1 MNTIIQTEDGSN
13 SIQSAKF
20 EASYHS
26 IHGAIQETQTV
37 FIDAALTYKANTQ
50 KVLSILEIGLGT
62 GLNAFM
68 TYLEAKKTK
77 LDIRYTGIEA
87 YPIALETA
95 QQLNYTSLLEAS
107 EEQGQF
113 LKLHESS
120 NQWIDL
126 SPSFQFYK
134 QIGRFEDLEA
144 QEAFDII
151 YYDAFAPSVQPELWE
166 AALLKKMYQ
175 ALKPNGVLTTYCAK
189 GVFKRTLK
197 QVGFKVEGIP
207 GPIGKREM
215 TRAVK
220 G

>member
-1 MNTIIQTEDGSN
+1 MTTIIQTEDGSN

-20 EASYHS
+20 EATYHS

-37 FIDAALTYKANTQ
+37 FIEAALTHKAETQ
-50 KVLSILEIGLGT
+50 KDLSILEIGLGT

-68 TYLEAKKTK
+68 TYLEAKK
-77 LDIRYTGIEA
+77 LNLQIQYTGIEA
-87 YPIALETA
+87 YPISLEVA
-95 QQLNYTSLLEAS
+95 QALNYVELLEVPD
-107 EEQGQF
+107 EQTPF
-113 LKLHESS
+113 LKLHEFP
-120 NQWIDL
+120 NEWVKL

-134 QIGRFEDLEA
+134 QIGRFEDLKA
-144 QEAFDII
+144 QEQFDII

-166 AALLKKMYQ
+166 IDLLEKMYL
-175 ALKPNGVLTTYCAK
+175 ALKPNGILTTYCAK

-215 TRAVK
+215 TRAMK
-220 G
+220 E

>member
-1 MNTIIQTEDGSN
+1 MTSIIQTEDGSN
-13 SIQSAKF
+13 SIQSTKF
-20 EASYHS
+20 DATYHS

-37 FIDAALTYKANTQ
+37 FIDAALMYKAEAQ
-50 KVLSILEIGLGT
+50 KELSILEIGLGT

-68 TYLEAKKTK
+68 TYLEATK
-77 LDIRYTGIEA
+77 AGLQIQYTGIEA
-87 YPIALETA
+87 YPITLELA
-95 QQLNYTSLLEAS
+95 EQLNYVDLLEVA
-107 EEQGQF
+107 EEQAQF
-113 LKLHESS
+113 LKLHTFPNE
-120 NQWIDL
+120 WINL

-134 QIGRFEDLEA
+134 QIGRFEDLNA
-144 QEAFDII
+144 QAQFDII

-166 AALLKKMYQ
+166 IELLEKMYQ

-189 GVFKRTLK
+189 GVFKRNLK

-220 G
+220 P

>member
-1 MNTIIQTEDGSN
+1 MTTIIQTKDGSN

-20 EASYHS
+20 EATYHS
-26 IHGAIQETQTV
+26 IHGAIQEAQTV
-37 FIDAALTYKANTQ
+37 FIEAALLYKAATQ
-50 KVLSILEIGLGT
+50 KEISILEIGLGT

-68 TYLEAKKTK
+68 TYLEAQKEA
-77 LDIRYTGIEA
+77 LQIQYTGIEA
-87 YPIALETA
+87 YPISLELA
-95 QQLNYTSLLEAS
+95 QQLNYVELLDVQA
-107 EEQGQF
+107 EQAQF
-113 LKLHESS
+113 LKLHSFPNE
-120 NQWIDL
+120 WVKL

-134 QIGRFEDLEA
+134 QIGRFEDLKA
-144 QEAFDII
+144 QEQFDLI

-166 AALLKKMYQ
+166 IALLEKMYQ

-189 GVFKRTLK
+189 GVFKRNLK

-220 G
+220 V

>member
-1 MNTIIQTEDGSN
+1 MTTIIQTKDGSN

-20 EASYHS
+20 EATYHS

-37 FIDAALTYKANTQ
+37 FIEAALIYKAETQ
-50 KVLSILEIGLGT
+50 KELAILEIGLGT

-68 TYLEAKKTK
+68 TYLEAQK
-77 LDIRYTGIEA
+77 LDLHIHYTGIEA
-87 YPIALETA
+87 YPISLAIA
-95 QQLNYTSLLEAS
+95 QQLNYVALLEVP
-107 EEQGQF
+107 EEQAQF
-113 LKLHESS
+113 LKLHESP
-120 NQWIDL
+120 NEWVNL

-134 QIGRFEDLEA
+134 QIGRFEDLKE
-144 QEAFDII
+144 QEQFDII

-166 AALLKKMYQ
+166 IELLEKMYQ

-189 GVFKRTLK
+189 GVFKRNLK

-220 G
+220 

>member
-1 MNTIIQTEDGSN
+1 MTTIIQTEDGSN

-20 EASYHS
+20 EATYHS

-37 FIDAALTYKANTQ
+37 FIDAALTYKAENQT
-50 KVLSILEIGLGT
+50 KLSILEIGLGT

-68 TYLEAKKTK
+68 TYLEAKKAG
-77 LDIRYTGIEA
+77 LDIHYTGIEA
-87 YPIALETA
+87 YPIALEVA
-95 QQLNYTSLLEAS
+95 QQLNYVELLEVP
-107 EEQGQF
+107 EEQAQF
-113 LKLHESS
+113 LKLHAYPNEWV
-120 NQWIDL
+120 NL

-134 QIGRFEDLEA
+134 QIGRFEDLKA
-144 QEAFDII
+144 QAQFDII

-166 AALLKKMYQ
+166 IELLEKMYQ

-189 GVFKRTLK
+189 GVFKRALK

-215 TRAVK
+215 TRAIK
-220 G
+220 

>member
-20 EASYHS
+20 EATYHS

-37 FIDAALTYKANTQ
+37 FIEAALLHKASTQ
-50 KVLSILEIGLGT
+50 KELTILEIGLGT

-68 TYLEAKKTK
+68 TYLEAKKSALNIK
-77 LDIRYTGIEA
+77 YTGIEA
-87 YPIALETA
+87 YPISLEIA
-95 QQLNYTSLLEAS
+95 QQLNYAELLEAT
-107 EEQGQF
+107 EEQSQF
-113 LKLHESS
+113 LQLHETP
-120 NQWIDL
+120 NEWVAL
-126 SPSFQFYK
+126 SPSFHFHK
-134 QIGRFEDLEA
+134 QIGRFEDLKE
-144 QEAFDII
+144 QEQFDLI

-166 AALLKKMYQ
+166 TDLLEKMYQ
-175 ALKPNGVLTTYCAK
+175 ALKPGGILTTYCAK
-189 GVFKRTLK
+189 GVFKRNLK

-220 G
+220 

>member
-20 EASYHS
+20 EATYHS

-37 FIDAALTYKANTQ
+37 FIDAALKYKTPTQ
-50 KVLSILEIGLGT
+50 KKLSILEIGLGT

-68 TYLEAKKTK
+68 TYLEAKKSN
-77 LDIRYTGIEA
+77 LHIQYTGIEA
-87 YPIALETA
+87 YPITLEVA
-95 QQLNYTSLLEAS
+95 QQLNYAELLEVT
-107 EEQGQF
+107 EENAQF
-113 LKLHESS
+113 LKLHTSPNESI
-120 NQWIDL
+120 NL
-126 SPSFQFYK
+126 STNFQFYK
-134 QIGRFEDLEA
+134 QIGRFEDLQA

-166 AALLKKMYQ
+166 IELLEKMYQ
-175 ALKPNGVLTTYCAK
+175 ALKSNGILTTYCAK
-189 GVFKRTLK
+189 GVFKRNLK

-215 TRAVK
+215 TRALK
-220 G
+220 E

>member
-1 MNTIIQTEDGSN
+1 MTTIIQTEDGSN

-20 EASYHS
+20 EATYHS

-37 FIDAALTYKANTQ
+37 FIDAALNYKAEIQ
-50 KVLSILEIGLGT
+50 KELSILEIGLGT

-68 TYLEAKKTK
+68 TYLEAKKSD
-77 LDIRYTGIEA
+77 LQIQYTGIEA
-87 YPIALETA
+87 YPIALEVA
-95 QQLNYTSLLEAS
+95 QQLNYVELLQVP
-107 EEQGQF
+107 EEQAQF
-113 LKLHESS
+113 LKLHESP
-120 NQWIDL
+120 NEWINL
-126 SPSFQFYK
+126 SPRFQFYK
-134 QIGRFEDLEA
+134 QIGRFEDLKE
-144 QEAFDII
+144 QEQFDII

-166 AALLKKMYQ
+166 IDLLEKMYQ

-189 GVFKRTLK
+189 GVFKRNLK

-215 TRAVK
+215 TRALK

>member
-1 MNTIIQTEDGSN
+1 MTTIIQTEDGSN

-20 EASYHS
+20 EATYHS

-37 FIDAALTYKANTQ
+37 FIDAALTYKAENQ
-50 KVLSILEIGLGT
+50 KKLSILEIGLGT

-68 TYLEAKKTK
+68 TYLEAKKAG
-77 LDIRYTGIEA
+77 LDIQYTGIEA
-87 YPIALETA
+87 YPIALEVA
-95 QQLNYTSLLEAS
+95 QQLNYVELLQVP
-107 EEQGQF
+107 EEQTQF
-113 LKLHESS
+113 LKLHASPNEWV
-120 NQWIDL
+120 NL

-134 QIGRFEDLEA
+134 QIGRFEDWKA
-144 QEAFDII
+144 QAQFDLI

-166 AALLKKMYQ
+166 IDLLEKMYQ

-189 GVFKRTLK
+189 GVFKRALK

-215 TRAVK
+215 TRALK
-220 G
+220 